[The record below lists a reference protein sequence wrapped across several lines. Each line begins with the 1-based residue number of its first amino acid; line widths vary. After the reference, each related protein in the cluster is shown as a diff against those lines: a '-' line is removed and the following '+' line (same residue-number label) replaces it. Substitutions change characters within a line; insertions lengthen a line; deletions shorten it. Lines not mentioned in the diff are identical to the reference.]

1 MVLRVIVGGSWSAV
15 AGLAGGWLALS
26 PWALSEQPSSGDWTN
41 VTQTQFWTGIGLIAL
56 AVICLV
62 MVAAQLV
69 GALRGSPRGALNA
82 GGRSAAVTQNGG
94 GPEMDAAL
102 VALANALVADLNHQ
116 PATQPAPQGPQ
127 SPLQAERWRADR

>member
-1 MVLRVIVGGSWSAV
+1 MVLRVIVGVSWSAV

-41 VTQTQFWTGIGLIAL
+41 VTQTQFWTGVGLIAL
-56 AVICLV
+56 AVIGLV
-62 MVAAQLV
+62 MVAAQLAA
-69 GALRGSPRGALNA
+69 ALRAAPRGAPNG
-82 GGRSAAVTQNGG
+82 GGRSAGGAQNGG

-116 PATQPAPQGPQ
+116 PAAQPAPPAPQ